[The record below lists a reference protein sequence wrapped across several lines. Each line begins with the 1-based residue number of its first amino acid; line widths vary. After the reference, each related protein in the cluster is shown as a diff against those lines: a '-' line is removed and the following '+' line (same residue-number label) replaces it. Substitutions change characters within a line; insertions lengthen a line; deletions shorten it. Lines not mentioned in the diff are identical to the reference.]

1 MTPKDEIIIVFTHV
15 PNKACGETLART
27 LVTEKLAACVNIS
40 SPVTSIYRWESQIE
54 QAEEVALTIKTTRQG
69 YAACAARLRS
79 LHPYELPEIVGIH
92 VNEGL
97 PEYLAWVTAETR
109 DSA

>member
-1 MTPKDEIIIVFTHV
+1 MTPKEEIIIVFTHV
-15 PNKACGETLART
+15 PNRACAEHIAQT

-40 SPVTSIYRWESQIE
+40 SPVTSIYRWQGQVE
-54 QAEEVALTIKTTRQG
+54 QAEEIGLIIKTTCQV
-69 YAACAARLRS
+69 YADCATKLRM

-97 PEYLAWVTAETR
+97 PEYLAWVAAETR
-109 DSA
+109 VQE